1 MRQKR
6 TDLALEAKE
15 LWQQSAGETTRLSGV
30 KATEEQRMGYTV
42 TTVEILDDEGEQELG
57 KPRGRYVT
65 IDLGGS
71 RRRSSDG
78 FERAINVLSG
88 ELKRMLQLDKKDSV
102 LVVGLG
108 NSAITPDAI
117 GPKTLESTMITRHLA
132 DRIPQ
137 YFGSMRRVSA
147 IAPGVLGTTGLESV
161 EVVKGV
167 VQRSQPDKIIV
178 VDALAAASV
187 KRLCC
192 TVQLADT
199 GIIPGSGVGNSRAAF
214 NYKTLGVPVIAIGVP
229 TVVDAW
235 TLQADLAEKLSV
247 QMPEDDE
254 PPLIVTPKDIDAGI
268 KELSSLVGYGI
279 NLALH
284 DQFDVEDVTAFIS

>member
-1 MRQKR
+1 MRAKR

-15 LWQQSAGETTRLSGV
+15 LWQQSAGETTQLSGV
-30 KATEEQRMGYTV
+30 KATEHQRMGYTV

-65 IDLGGS
+65 IDLGAA
-71 RRRSSDG
+71 RRRSPDS
-78 FERAINVLSG
+78 FERAISVLAG
-88 ELKRMLQLDKKDSV
+88 ELKTLLQLDKKDSV

-117 GPKTLESTMITRHLA
+117 GPKTLESTMITRHLTE
-132 DRIPQ
+132 RLPQ
-137 YFGSMRRVSA
+137 YFGTMRRVSA
-147 IAPGVLGTTGLESV
+147 IAPGVLGTTGLESA

-199 GIIPGSGVGNSRAAF
+199 GITPGSGVGNSRAAF
-214 NYKTLGVPVIAIGVP
+214 NRETLGVPVIAIGVP

-235 TLQADLAEKLSV
+235 TLEADVAEKLGAQLPDSE
-247 QMPEDDE
+247 QD
-254 PPLIVTPKDIDAGI
+254 PLIVTPKDIDSGV

-284 DQFDVEDVTAFIS
+284 DQFDMEDVAVFLS

>member
-1 MRQKR
+1 MRAKR
-6 TDLALEAKE
+6 TDLALEARE
-15 LWQQSAGETTRLSGV
+15 LWQQSAGKTTQLSGV
-30 KATEEQRMGYTV
+30 KATEEQRMGYAV
-42 TTVEILDDEGEQELG
+42 TTVEILDDEGERELG

-65 IDLGGS
+65 IDLGS
-71 RRRSSDG
+71 ARRRSPDS
-78 FERAINVLSG
+78 FERAVNVLAG
-88 ELKRMLQLDKKDSV
+88 ELKAALRLDKKDSV

-117 GPKTLESTMITRHLA
+117 GPKTLENTMITRHLTE
-132 DRIPQ
+132 RLPK
-137 YFGSMRRVSA
+137 YFGDMRRVSA

-167 VQRSQPDKIIV
+167 VQRSRPDRIIV
-178 VDALAAASV
+178 VDALAAASA
-187 KRLCC
+187 KRLCS

-199 GIIPGSGVGNSRAAF
+199 GITPGSGVGNSRAAF
-214 NYKTLGVPVIAIGVP
+214 NRETLGVPVIAIGVP

-235 TLQADLAEKLSV
+235 TLEADVAESLGAKL
-247 QMPEDDE
+247 PETDRE
-254 PPLIVTPKDIDAGI
+254 ALIVTPKDIDAGV

-284 DQFDVEDVTAFIS
+284 EQFDVEDVTAFIS